1 MTTPNPTERPMR
13 ADEVRD
19 LSRLLGVALGGV
31 TSRVHELHGGIAGR
45 VFAAVGPAGRPVQLT
60 HDAISGLAYAA
71 VRGGL
76 HAAALAGGAL
86 AAGAAGRDTGTR
98 RRLDD
103 SPAARTA
110 LAVLNGVHGDL
121 VQRQAPALAPR
132 MALRQDGR
140 DVPADP
146 AALRRAYPQATGRVV
161 AFLHGLTET
170 ESSWGY
176 RAERRHGHPGT
187 TYGTLLR
194 RDLGMT
200 AVYLRYNSGLHISDN
215 GRQLRDLLA
224 RLVAAWP
231 VPLRDLA
238 LVGHSMGGLV
248 ARSALHQGGGTAGA
262 EPWTRLVRDT
272 ITLGTP
278 HLGAPLERGVHR
290 LTHLLGRL
298 PETRPLA
305 RVLAARSAGIKD
317 LRHGTLVEADW
328 SGRDLD
334 APGGAPHTHLPLP
347 AWARHSV
354 VLATVPRNP
363 AGPAAEVVGDLLVPP
378 RSACGDTGD
387 ERRLAF
393 PADRV
398 LRLGGLH
405 HLDLLNHPLVYAQ
418 IRRWLAERPE

>member
-1 MTTPNPTERPMR
+1 MR
-13 ADEVRD
+13 VDEVQD
-19 LSRLLGVALGGV
+19 LSRLLGVTLGGV
-31 TSRVHELHGGIAGR
+31 TSRIHELHGGIAGR
-45 VFAAVGPAGRPVQLT
+45 VFAAVGPPGRPVQLT
-60 HDAISGLAYAA
+60 HDAISGLVYAA

-76 HAAALAGGAL
+76 QATALASGAL
-86 AAGAAGRDTGTR
+86 AAGTAGRDTATG

-103 SPAARTA
+103 SPAAQAA
-110 LAVLNGVHGDL
+110 LNVLAGLHGDL
-121 VQRQAPALAPR
+121 VQHRAPALAPR
-132 MALRQDGR
+132 MALRQHRR
-140 DVPADP
+140 DLPAD
-146 AALRRAYPQATGRVV
+146 AATLRQAYPQATGRVV
-161 AFLHGLTET
+161 AFLPGLAET
-170 ESSWGY
+170 ERCWGY
-176 RAERRHGHPGT
+176 RAQRRHGHPGT
-187 TYGTLLR
+187 TYGSLLR

-200 AVYLRYNSGLHISDN
+200 AVYLRYNGGLHISEN
-215 GRQLRDLLA
+215 GRQLRDLMA

-231 VPLRDLA
+231 VPLRDLV

-248 ARSALHQGGGTAGA
+248 ARSALHQGGSGTACA

-272 ITLGTP
+272 VTLGTP

-334 APGGAPHTHLPLP
+334 APGRAPHTHLPLP
-347 AWARHSV
+347 AGARHFV
-354 VLATVPRNP
+354 VLATLARNP
-363 AGPAAEVVGDLLVPP
+363 AGPAAGVVGDLLVPP

-387 ERRLAF
+387 EHRLAF

-418 IRRWLAERPE
+418 LRRWLAQRPEEPDPGASRG